1 MAPNIKKVGGQ
12 VAKAGAQGQ
21 NNKRNYD
28 KPWLVPEKK
37 EP

>member
-1 MAPNIKKVGGQ
+1 MNSGTP
-12 VAKAGAQGQ
+12 GAQGGAKP
-21 NNKRNYD
+21 NDKRNYD